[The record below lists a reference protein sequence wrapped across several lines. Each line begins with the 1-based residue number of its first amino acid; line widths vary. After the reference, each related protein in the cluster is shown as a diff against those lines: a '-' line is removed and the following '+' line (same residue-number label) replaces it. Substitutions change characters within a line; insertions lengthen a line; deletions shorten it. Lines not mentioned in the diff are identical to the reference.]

1 VKLEAFICRHCGFL
15 NDIAR
20 LEPCPCV
27 AKADRGLEV
36 QRRHREAVALA
47 KASGWAGNAGSH
59 PRPRVIG
66 EHFGRRR
73 AA

>member
-1 VKLEAFICRHCGFL
+1 VTLEAFICQHCGNL

-27 AKADRGLEV
+27 ANAGRGLEV
-36 QRRHREAVALA
+36 QRRHRESVRLA
-47 KASGWAGNAGSH
+47 KQHDWAGNAADRT
-59 PRPRVIG
+59 RPRVIG